1 MTPTPRRIIDTVLME
16 FDGVLAD
23 TAAARRHALLSVL
36 LDDGITL
43 SPADY
48 HDHCAGLPTPDAV
61 RQALACAAIV
71 QDETGIELL
80 ALRVD
85 RAFSAHVGKGLVLA
99 EGAREVVERLAART
113 RVGIVSRANRR
124 DIEFALSLARIEPHF
139 ACVIGAEDVYP
150 PKPSPAPYQAALR
163 RLERRR
169 PIHADGIVVALED
182 AQSGIR
188 SARAAG
194 IRCIAVGRLP
204 AHVALEANALIPAIS
219 GLGLP
224 QIEQLVALEGERFS

>member
-1 MTPTPRRIIDTVLME
+1 MSTSRRVIDTVLME

-23 TAAARRHALLSVL
+23 TAAARRHAMLSVL
-36 LDDGITL
+36 LEDGITL

-61 RQALACAAIV
+61 RQALGCTRV
-71 QDETGIELL
+71 EHDETGIELL

-124 DIEFALSLARIEPHF
+124 DIEFALSLARIESHF

-169 PIHADGIVVALED
+169 AVHADGIVVPLED
-182 AQSGIR
+182 AQIGIR

-194 IRCIAVGRLP
+194 IRCIAVGQIP
-204 AHVALEANALIPAIS
+204 AHVALEANALVPAIA
-219 GLGLP
+219 GLDVH
-224 QIEQLVALEGERFS
+224 QIEQLVAHDGERFS